1 MTHKRRSDI
10 VVNHHAQ
17 ANTYQTASKGETLM
31 PKGGTKRT
39 QLERNRRIKEAEAK
53 RKATR
58 NAVKNPDDEGNGRTK
73 PTCKHKGCK
82 ERGLT
87 WFQRMSDRRKDAVI
101 RGKRDPFYR
110 HRKAK
115 LVATVAGIAL
125 MVLASGAGIYGL
137 VSGVFGR
144 ATSTNN
150 WQRTGMIAANVMG
163 DNVMEDTITEQIMSV
178 RKNYADDT
186 AWAQYLVDNDKTPS
200 ELRDS
205 VISRYK
211 SSIILKH
218 ALKDNNLPTSLTQA
232 QIDQWWDEN
241 KDAYE
246 SHGVTKEM
254 AASRYADTIRR
265 WVLMSKIV
273 PVDSVTDQD
282 VLDYVNEHES
292 TYNGARRS
300 RHILFAADTEGSTS
314 NMDQAESVR
323 EQIVSGES
331 SFDDAVSTYST
342 DTGTK
347 GSQGDVG
354 WDCDSSL
361 VAEYET
367 ALKALGKGDVSQ
379 VTQTRYG
386 YHVIQCTDVFT
397 WNGTLTDTNAIPDEI
412 KESVRSM
419 LQRQRFDEWYS
430 EYASDAQV
438 TINDMPS
445 GLPYDVSLDGITK
458 SENANNGTS
467 TVTTNEDSTVTTTTT
482 TSSDDS
488 NATDNAEK
496 ASAE

>member
-17 ANTYQTASKGETLM
+17 ANTYQTVSKGETLM

-39 QLERNRRIKEAEAK
+39 QLERNRRVKEAEAK

-58 NAVKNPDDEGNGRTK
+58 NAVKSPDDAGNGRTK
-73 PTCKHKGCK
+73 PTCKHKGRK
-82 ERGLT
+82 ARELT
-87 WFQRMSDRRKDAVI
+87 WFQRMSDRHKDAVI
-101 RGKRDPFYR
+101 RDKKDPFYR

-115 LVATVAGIAL
+115 LVATIAGIAL

-144 ATSTNN
+144 ATSTGD
-150 WQRTGMIAANVMG
+150 WPRTGTIAANVMG
-163 DNVMEDTITEQIMSV
+163 DNVMEDTITGQIMSV

-205 VISRYK
+205 AIARYK

-218 ALKDNNLPTSLTQA
+218 ALKDNDLSTSLTQA
-232 QIDQWWDEN
+232 QIDRWWDEN
-241 KDAYE
+241 KDVYD

-265 WVLMSKIV
+265 WVLMSKVV
-273 PVDSVTDQD
+273 PRDSITDQD

-292 TYNGARRS
+292 TYNGARKS
-300 RHILFAADTEGSTS
+300 KHILFATDTDGSTS

-323 EQIVSGES
+323 EQIANGES

-342 DTGTK
+342 DAGTK
-347 GSQGDVG
+347 GRQGDVG

-361 VAEYET
+361 IAEYET

-412 KESVRSM
+412 KESVRST

-445 GLPYDVSLDGITK
+445 GLPYDVSLDGFTK
-458 SENANNGTS
+458 SESAS
-467 TVTTNEDSTVTTTTT
+467 DTTNTDSAVTTTTT
-482 TSSDDS
+482 ASTDDADTSESTV
-488 NATDNAEK
+488 NTHAE
-496 ASAE
+496 